1 MFSHQPTRDNCQQ
14 NLSIL
19 FTTEEKKK
27 ILLEARKNMLGVN
40 EWLSHL
46 LNEIDA
52 GLPLTSPDWDPK
64 SPHSRGQLTVFLWAL
79 VTGLKGAGRCPT
91 NLAKIRGILQEEK

>member
-1 MFSHQPTRDNCQQ
+1 
-14 NLSIL
+14 
-19 FTTEEKKK
+19 
-27 ILLEARKNMLGVN
+27 MLGVN

-52 GLPLTSPDWDPK
+52 GLPLTSPDWDPEN
-64 SPHSRGQLTVFLWAL
+64 PHSRGQLTVFLWAL

-91 NLAKIRGILQEEK
+91 NLAKVRGILQEEK

>member
-1 MFSHQPTRDNCQQ
+1 
-14 NLSIL
+14 
-19 FTTEEKKK
+19 
-27 ILLEARKNMLGVN
+27 MLGIN

-52 GLPLTSPDWDPK
+52 GLPLTSPDWDPE

-91 NLAKIRGILQEEK
+91 NLAKVRGILQEEK